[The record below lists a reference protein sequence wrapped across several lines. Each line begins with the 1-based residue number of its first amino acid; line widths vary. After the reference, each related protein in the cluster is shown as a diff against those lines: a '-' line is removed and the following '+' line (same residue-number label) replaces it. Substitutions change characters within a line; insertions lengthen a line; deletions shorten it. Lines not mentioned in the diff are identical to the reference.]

1 MASKWSIESAP
12 NIKMLINMVEAAGAI
27 DEHENIFFPVE
38 KTTHGVLEISKDK
51 LLEYASTGISIGDLH
66 KKLLE
71 QADGSEW
78 SDAIFDVQIPRSI
91 PDPIDDE
98 GPLT

>member
-27 DEHENIFFPVE
+27 DEDDNIFFPVE
-38 KTTHGVLEISKDK
+38 KITHGVLKVSKDK
-51 LLEYASTGISIGDLH
+51 LLEYASTGISIGDLY
-66 KKLLE
+66 KNLLE
-71 QADGSEW
+71 QEGDSEW
-78 SDAIFDVQIPRSI
+78 SDTSFDVQIPRSI
-91 PDPIDDE
+91 PDPIDEE

>member
-27 DEHENIFFPVE
+27 DENENIFFPVE
-38 KTTHGVLEISKDK
+38 KITHGFLKISKDK
-51 LLEYASTGISIGDLH
+51 LLEYASTGISNGDLY
-66 KKLLE
+66 KNLLE
-71 QADGSEW
+71 QEGDSEW
-78 SDAIFDVQIPRSI
+78 SDTSFDVQIPRSI
-91 PDPIDDE
+91 PDPIDEE

>member
-27 DEHENIFFPVE
+27 DENENIFFPVE
-38 KTTHGVLEISKDK
+38 KITHGFLKISKDK
-51 LLEYASTGISIGDLH
+51 LLEYASTGISIGDLY
-66 KKLLE
+66 KNLLE
-71 QADGSEW
+71 QEGDSEW
-78 SDAIFDVQIPRSI
+78 SDTSFDIQIPRSI
-91 PDPIDDE
+91 PDPIDEE

>member
-27 DEHENIFFPVE
+27 DENENIFFPVE
-38 KTTHGVLEISKDK
+38 KSTHGFLKISKDK
-51 LLEYASTGISIGDLH
+51 LLEYASTGISIGDLY
-66 KKLLE
+66 KNLLE
-71 QADGSEW
+71 QEGDSEW
-78 SDAIFDVQIPRSI
+78 SDTSFDVQIPRSI
-91 PDPIDDE
+91 PDPIDEE

>member
-27 DEHENIFFPVE
+27 DENENIFFPVE
-38 KTTHGVLEISKDK
+38 KITHGFLKISKNK
-51 LLEYASTGISIGDLH
+51 LLEYASTGISIGDLY
-66 KKLLE
+66 KNLLE
-71 QADGSEW
+71 QEGDSEW
-78 SDAIFDVQIPRSI
+78 SDTSFDVQIPRSI
-91 PDPIDDE
+91 PDPIDEE

>member
-27 DEHENIFFPVE
+27 DENENIFFPVE
-38 KTTHGVLEISKDK
+38 KITHGFLKISKDK

-66 KKLLE
+66 KNLLE
-71 QADGSEW
+71 QEGDSEW
-78 SDAIFDVQIPRSI
+78 SDTSFDVQIPRSI
-91 PDPIDDE
+91 PDPIDEE

>member
-12 NIKMLINMVEAAGAI
+12 NIKMLIHMVEGAGAI
-27 DEHENIFFPVE
+27 DEDENIFFPVE
-38 KTTHGVLEISKDK
+38 KITHGFLKISKDK
-51 LLEYASTGISIGDLH
+51 LLEYASTGISIGDLY
-66 KKLLE
+66 KTLLE
-71 QADGSEW
+71 QADSSEW
-78 SDAIFDVQIPRSI
+78 SDATFDVQIPRSI

>member
-27 DEHENIFFPVE
+27 DENENIFFPVE
-38 KTTHGVLEISKDK
+38 KITHGFLKISKDK
-51 LLEYASTGISIGDLH
+51 LLEYASTGISIGDLY
-66 KKLLE
+66 KNLLE
-71 QADGSEW
+71 QADDSEW
-78 SDAIFDVQIPRSI
+78 SEASFDVQIPRST
-91 PDPIDDE
+91 PDPIDEE

>member
-12 NIKMLINMVEAAGAI
+12 NIKMLIHMVEAAGAI
-27 DEHENIFFPVE
+27 DEDDNIFFPVE
-38 KTTHGVLEISKDK
+38 KNTHGFLKISKDK
-51 LLEYASTGISIGDLH
+51 LLEHESTGINISELY

-71 QADGSEW
+71 QVDSSEW
-78 SDAIFDVQIPRSI
+78 SDASFDVQIPRSV
-91 PDPIDDE
+91 PDPIDEE

>member
-27 DEHENIFFPVE
+27 DEDENIFFPVE
-38 KTTHGVLEISKDK
+38 KTTHGFLKISKEQ
-51 LLEYASTGISIGDLH
+51 LLKYNTAEMSTGDLY

-71 QADGSEW
+71 QVDGSEW
-78 SDAIFDVQIPRSI
+78 SNVSFDVQIPRSI
-91 PDPIDDE
+91 PDPIDEE
-98 GPLT
+98 GSLT

>member
-27 DEHENIFFPVE
+27 DEDENIFFPVE
-38 KTTHGVLEISKDK
+38 KTTHGFLKFSKEK
-51 LLEYASTGISIGDLH
+51 LLEYESTGISISDLY
-66 KKLLE
+66 KKILD
-71 QADGSEW
+71 QVDSSEW
-78 SDAIFDVQIPRSI
+78 TDTSFDVEIPRSV
-91 PDPIDDE
+91 PDPIDEE

>member
-12 NIKMLINMVEAAGAI
+12 NIKMLIHMVEAAGAI
-27 DEHENIFFPVE
+27 DEDENIFFPVE
-38 KTTHGVLEISKDK
+38 KITHGFLKISKDK
-51 LLEYASTGISIGDLH
+51 LLEYASTGISIGDLY
-66 KKLLE
+66 KNLLE

-78 SDAIFDVQIPRSI
+78 SDVTFDVQIPRSI
-91 PDPIDDE
+91 PDPIDEE

>member
-27 DEHENIFFPVE
+27 DENENIFFPVE
-38 KTTHGVLEISKDK
+38 KITHGFLKISKDK
-51 LLEYASTGISIGDLH
+51 LLEYASTGISIGDLY
-66 KKLLE
+66 KNLLE
-71 QADGSEW
+71 QEGDSEW
-78 SDAIFDVQIPRSI
+78 SDTSFDVQIPRSI
-91 PDPIDDE
+91 PDPIDEE

>member
-27 DEHENIFFPVE
+27 DENENIFFPVE
-38 KTTHGVLEISKDK
+38 KITHGFLKISKDK
-51 LLEYASTGISIGDLH
+51 LIEYASTGISIGDLY
-66 KKLLE
+66 KNLLE
-71 QADGSEW
+71 QEGDSEW
-78 SDAIFDVQIPRSI
+78 SDTSFDVQIPRSI
-91 PDPIDDE
+91 PDPIDEE

>member
-27 DEHENIFFPVE
+27 DENENIFFPVE
-38 KTTHGVLEISKDK
+38 KITHGFLKISKDK
-51 LLEYASTGISIGDLH
+51 LLQYASTGISIGDLY
-66 KKLLE
+66 KNLLE
-71 QADGSEW
+71 QEGDSEW
-78 SDAIFDVQIPRSI
+78 SDTSFDVQIPRSI
-91 PDPIDDE
+91 PDPIDEE

>member
-12 NIKMLINMVEAAGAI
+12 NIKMLIHMVEAAGAI
-27 DEHENIFFPVE
+27 DEDENIFFPVE
-38 KTTHGVLEISKDK
+38 KITHGFLKISKDK
-51 LLEYASTGISIGDLH
+51 LLEYASTGISIGDLY
-66 KKLLE
+66 KNLLE

-78 SDAIFDVQIPRSI
+78 SDATFDVQIPRSI
-91 PDPIDDE
+91 PDPIDEE

>member
-27 DEHENIFFPVE
+27 DENENIFFPVE
-38 KTTHGVLEISKDK
+38 KITHGFLKISKDK
-51 LLEYASTGISIGDLH
+51 LLEYASTGISVGDLY
-66 KKLLE
+66 KNLLE
-71 QADGSEW
+71 QEGDSEW
-78 SDAIFDVQIPRSI
+78 SDTSFDVQIPRSI
-91 PDPIDDE
+91 PDPIDEE

>member
-27 DEHENIFFPVE
+27 DEDENIFFPVE
-38 KTTHGVLEISKDK
+38 KITHGFLKISKDK
-51 LLEYASTGISIGDLH
+51 LLEYASTGISIGDLY
-66 KKLLE
+66 KNLLE
-71 QADGSEW
+71 QEGDSEW
-78 SDAIFDVQIPRSI
+78 SDTSFDVQIPRSI
-91 PDPIDDE
+91 PDPIDEE

>member
-27 DEHENIFFPVE
+27 DENENIFFPVE
-38 KTTHGVLEISKDK
+38 KITHGFLKISKDK
-51 LLEYASTGISIGDLH
+51 LLEYASTGISIGDLY
-66 KKLLE
+66 KNLLE
-71 QADGSEW
+71 QEGNSEW
-78 SDAIFDVQIPRSI
+78 SDTSFDVQIPRSI
-91 PDPIDDE
+91 PDPIDEE

>member
-27 DEHENIFFPVE
+27 DENENIFFPVE
-38 KTTHGVLEISKDK
+38 KITHGFLKISKDK
-51 LLEYASTGISIGDLH
+51 LLEYASTGISICDLY
-66 KKLLE
+66 KNLLE
-71 QADGSEW
+71 QEGDSEW
-78 SDAIFDVQIPRSI
+78 SDTSFDVQIPRSI
-91 PDPIDDE
+91 PDPIDEE

>member
-27 DEHENIFFPVE
+27 DEDENIFFPVE
-38 KTTHGVLEISKDK
+38 KITHGFLKVSKDK
-51 LLEYASTGISIGDLH
+51 LLEYASTGITISDLY
-66 KKLLE
+66 KNLLE
-71 QADGSEW
+71 QADSSEW
-78 SDAIFDVQIPRSI
+78 SDTAFDVQIPRSV
-91 PDPIDDE
+91 PDPIDEE

>member
-27 DEHENIFFPVE
+27 DENENIFFPVE
-38 KTTHGVLEISKDK
+38 KITHGFLKISKDK
-51 LLEYASTGISIGDLH
+51 LLEYSSTGISIGDLY
-66 KKLLE
+66 KNLLE
-71 QADGSEW
+71 QEGDSEW
-78 SDAIFDVQIPRSI
+78 SDTSFDVQIPRSI
-91 PDPIDDE
+91 PDPIDEE